1 MTMTQPTQKEIFTA
15 GFIEV
20 KVKSG
25 GFIKKHRLTVVRENT
40 GFGEMPFLT
49 AKESFPNAEMVR
61 LANELQ
67 LPIKSGSA
75 VAFPTGKMAKDFVGI

>member
-1 MTMTQPTQKEIFTA
+1 MVQPTSKEIISA

-40 GFGEMPFLT
+40 GFGEIPFLFS
-49 AKESFPNAEMVR
+49 KESFPNAEMVR

-75 VAFPTGKMAKDFVGI
+75 VAFPTGKMAKDFSGF